1 MQSNKFGKIKIY
13 GKSPFSISFDDVIK
27 FDSVE
32 EQESFFENSPLLTE
46 IYSADDC
53 SWIKKTGSIQVKGE
67 LPLFEKATYMWFENE
82 RGKRYYAFVLDT
94 FYTNQD
100 CTNIIFEI
108 DAWQTFHIDLFTSSF
123 SGYVEQAHEKNYL
136 DPEKTK
142 RNIVLIPQEVRVSKR
157 YLTDITNIELVD
169 WIVVVLKPGA
179 KVNGSSNLG
188 KPGIPGTFKSFR
200 YFIIPCLLT
209 LGRTLPYVFN
219 GVYVESG
226 DINTVVKFYT
236 NTFSDDDSGIVNNN
250 TVNQCVNIYT
260 TKYCGLDYE
269 LKDGIVI
276 IKSEYVDGEVN
287 GFEYDFIDEDNSI
300 NSGTYDSTVE
310 YTGGDLTYYGHTFSS
325 NYIKRLIQWCRV
337 FKVLPELCI
346 VQLYNETN
354 WGSAGTGPAPTN
366 NWGGIKYYY
375 SGSQITLKDIGIT
388 VYKGSVSPESD
399 RYCRYSTVYDFI
411 GHYCYLF
418 RPKGYGNS
426 GDGNF
431 VVSGKTTFETALK
444 GLFRIGGAMGDYG
457 GVGNTSAERY
467 ANYSRTMNSIRNNM
481 RTQFGSK
488 LDEINSLV
496 FG

>member
-108 DAWQTFHIDLFTSSF
+108 DAWQTFHIDLFASSF

-142 RNIVLIPQEVRVSKR
+142 RNISLIPQNIPINKR
-157 YLTDITNIELVD
+157 YYKNIKALELVD

-179 KVNGSSNLG
+179 KTNGSDINVG

-200 YFIIPCLLT
+200 YFVIPAIVSD
-209 LGRTLPYVFN
+209 GVTLPYAY
-219 GVYVESG
+219 G
-226 DINTVVKFYT
+226 NTVVSGGDLYSVIEFYT
-236 NTFSDDDSGIVNNN
+236 NTFSDADTGLANNN

-260 TKYCGLDYE
+260 SKYIGIPYEYKNGVVYINGDISGDISGFDFELDVEDDSINQGTY
-269 LKDGIVI
+269 
-276 IKSEYVDGEVN
+276 DGEVD
-287 GFEYDFIDEDNSI
+287 Y
-300 NSGTYDSTVE
+300 SGT
-310 YTGGDLTYYGHTFSS
+310 LTYGGHTLS
-325 NYIKRLIQWCRV
+325 NSVIKRLILWCRV
-337 FKVLPELCI
+337 FKVLPELIITCW
-346 VQLYNETN
+346 YNETQ
-354 WGSAGTGPAPTN
+354 WGNTGVGQYN
-366 NWGGIKYYY
+366 NWGGYTYP
-375 SGSQITLKDIGIT
+375 GSSNSISYPSINIT
-388 VYKGSVSPESD
+388 VTKASNPRWMQFASVND
-399 RYCRYSTVYDFI
+399 MIAYA
-411 GHYCYLF
+411 CYLF
-418 RPKGYGNS
+418 RPKGYDNS
-426 GDGNF
+426 GN
-431 VVSGKTTFETALK
+431 VIYAVSGKTVFSQALK
-444 GLFRIGGAMGDYG
+444 GMFKIGGAKY
-457 GVGNTSAERY
+457 
-467 ANYSRTMNSIRNNM
+467 NYSDPVQPYLDAMYNVNAGIRRNNPG
-481 RTQFGSK
+481 QFE
-488 LDEINSLV
+488 LINSYV
-496 FG
+496 YR